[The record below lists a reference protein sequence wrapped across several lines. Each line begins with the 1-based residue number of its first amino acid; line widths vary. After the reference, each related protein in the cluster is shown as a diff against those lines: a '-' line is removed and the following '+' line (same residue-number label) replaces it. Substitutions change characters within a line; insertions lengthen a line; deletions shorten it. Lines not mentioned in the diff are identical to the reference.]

1 MTTSGPSEFRALD
14 ALAVLLTGILILFA
28 IASVLPAKALV
39 FANVA
44 LPLGVIVGAGWR
56 RRRALPLI
64 APGRLGLLHA
74 LWTIVGAAGI
84 FLVLVSLT
92 DPLLKLFHHDY
103 TPELEEVGREI
114 QGLPKAVAWFLLVVF
129 APFCEETFF
138 RGALLKG
145 FRNSWGAAAG
155 IAASSA
161 LFAAFHVLPPR
172 MVATFVLGLWF
183 GALAVRSGG
192 LAAPM
197 LAHAVNNALVLLLFE
212 QEPVSVP
219 TWMAAPGAAAVLLA
233 GWRLFGRRAGS
244 MQGLAPPGP
253 S

>member
-1 MTTSGPSEFRALD
+1 MTSAEPSEFRALD
-14 ALAVLLTGILILFA
+14 ALVVLGTGILLVFA
-28 IASVLPAKALV
+28 FASVLPEKALV

-44 LPLGVIVGAGWR
+44 LPLGVVVGAGVR
-56 RRRALPLI
+56 RRRARPLFSL
-64 APGRLGLLHA
+64 GRLGLVQA
-74 LWTIVGAAGI
+74 LWTIVGTAGI

-92 DPLLKLFHHDY
+92 EPLLKMFPRDY
-103 TPELEEVGREI
+103 APELEEVGKEI
-114 QGLPKAVAWFLLVVF
+114 LAIPKALAWFLLVMF

-145 FRNSWGAAAG
+145 FRYSWGAVVG

-161 LFAAFHVLPPR
+161 LFAVFHILPPR

-197 LAHAVNNALVLLLFE
+197 LAHAVNNSLVLLLFAHE
-212 QEPVSVP
+212 LDTIPI
-219 TWMAAPGAAAVLLA
+219 WLAAPGAAVALLA
-233 GWRLFGRRAGS
+233 SWRLFGSRAGS